1 MFKKI
6 PCSDWQLPIDTPD
19 NGKTSNSQ
27 KMDAETTC
35 VFVAGE
41 NQTAISGFL
50 QQAITG
56 PTKNMQKWPE
66 KR

>member
-1 MFKKI
+1 M
-6 PCSDWQLPIDTPD
+6 
-19 NGKTSNSQ
+19 N
-27 KMDAETTC
+27 AEITC
-35 VFVAGE
+35 VFVASE